1 MSRALPLT
9 TIERV
14 LRWDDT
20 PSHPCHI
27 FLRLRLSGALQPDAF
42 AAALGATLRWHP
54 LLRARLEHRDGTP
67 CWIVDDDASLPL
79 TWIEGRTDE
88 GRYPCETV
96 PDLETENGFHCVVR
110 VWEGGGEIFFA
121 LHHACCDGRGMLQL
135 AGDLFAA
142 YATERGE
149 GVRWPGPIRRDLE
162 PLDGRGRLARG
173 ARERLGLLWTLV
185 TGVPASL
192 RFLLRRPSPL
202 VVKTRPATA
211 PAGFDA
217 AVSCFV
223 DFELGE
229 AETRALQQAARAGGA
244 MPNDL
249 MLRDFFVTLAWCRTR
264 WGETDPRTWLRVMVP
279 FDLRTSA
286 EARMP
291 AASILSPV
299 FLERRDADMADPDRL
314 LAGIVRELETIK
326 RRRWHLLFVA
336 GFTLARP
343 FERLVEKIMRRPD
356 CRLTA
361 SFTNLGRIPPRELPT
376 GAKGRIE
383 AGGVRVSAI
392 HAAGANRPGQH
403 LTLAVVA
410 HESRLCFTLHADLR
424 ALSRERC
431 DEIVATFTAR
441 LHESI
446 AAGTKTTVHPAAAA
460 AD

>member
-27 FLRLRLSGALQPDAF
+27 FLRMRLSGALKRDEF
-42 AAALGATLRWHP
+42 SAALTATLRRHP

-67 CWIVDDDASLPL
+67 CWIMRDDAPLPL
-79 TWIEGRTDE
+79 TWIKGQADE
-88 GRYPCETV
+88 GRYPSEAV
-96 PDLETENGFHCVVR
+96 PDLETDNGFHCVVR
-110 VWEGGGEIFFA
+110 VWEGGGECFFA
-121 LHHACCDGRGMLQL
+121 VHHACCDGRGMLQL

-149 GVRWPGPIRRDLE
+149 GARWPGPVRRE
-162 PLDGRGRLARG
+162 PELLNGRGRLARG
-173 ARERLGLLWTLV
+173 ARERLGLLWTLA

-202 VVKTRPATA
+202 VVKTRPTSA
-211 PAGFDA
+211 PSGSDA

-229 AETRALQQAARAGGA
+229 TETRALQQSARAAGA

-249 MLRDFFVTLAWCRTR
+249 MLRDFFVTLARCRAC
-264 WGETDPRTWLRVMVP
+264 WGETDPRAWLRVMVP

-299 FLERRDADMADPDRL
+299 FLDRRDADMADPDRL
-314 LAGIVRELETIK
+314 LAGIARELETIK

-336 GFTLARP
+336 GFTLTRP

-376 GAKGRIE
+376 GAKGRVE
-383 AGGVRVSAI
+383 AGGVRVNAI

-410 HESRLCFTLHADLR
+410 HEGRLCFTLHADLR
-424 ALSRERC
+424 ALSRERG

-441 LHESI
+441 LRESI
-446 AAGTKTTVHPAAAA
+446 AAGAKPTVRPAAAA
-460 AD
+460 AG